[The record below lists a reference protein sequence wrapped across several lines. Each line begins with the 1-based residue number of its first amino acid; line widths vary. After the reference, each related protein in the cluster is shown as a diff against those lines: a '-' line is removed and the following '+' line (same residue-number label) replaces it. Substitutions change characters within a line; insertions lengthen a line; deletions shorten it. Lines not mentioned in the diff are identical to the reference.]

1 MDIEKN
7 KLELLQKGYS
17 ILENKLLPQTLK
29 SAQMAFNEIYQLTLR
44 GDYDHIRVYD
54 DYSNIKNIAGIEA
67 PFHKKILRQEIID
80 FIEES
85 KVIEIAQNI
94 IQDDIILELSR
105 YHLTKNFSHV
115 GLWHRDEDIYQRK
128 YETLQLNVYLFA
140 EMGIQVLDGSHQ
152 LKDENIDLLLK
163 KNPYSTLKNSKWLK
177 TCAGDILVFDP
188 SILHRGISAEPRA
201 NMHFRFRKKNNK
213 NYAVQSYNFLEKYK
227 ISGKL
232 KQQIIYNLNGMKE
245 LKSYNQPKSIKHS
258 FIRMIR
264 RFIHNFI
271 IFFPLNSKV
280 YSYFLAWPNLTLRK
294 FFKFEI

>member
-105 YHLTKNFSHV
+105 YHLTKNFSHI
-115 GLWHRDEDIYQRK
+115 GMWHRDEDIYQHK

-188 SILHRGISAEPRA
+188 SILHRGISEEPRA
-201 NMHFRFRKKNNK
+201 NMHFRFRRKNNK

-232 KQQIIYNLNGMKE
+232 KQQIIYNLNGIKE

-271 IFFPLNSKV
+271 IFFP
-280 YSYFLAWPNLTLRK
+280 
-294 FFKFEI
+294 FKFQGL